1 MHYLRTDHRIDSLRL
16 IILGLENSISEL
28 NKKYEQDP
36 LFWENFY
43 REELEPIVGLAF
55 IALQNYINSSIF
67 DLFETGK
74 DKHKRYKQDKEL
86 NTTGRTRIELI
97 IGLANYFKHRDDNRD
112 LDTGTSKIL
121 SDIGINYNDS
131 IENYYSPIFI
141 GLESLSD
148 NGRLSELIDVVKK
161 WRENLWLIEENTDIK

>member
-1 MHYLRTDHRIDSLRL
+1 MHYLRNDHRIDSLKL

-28 NKKYEQDP
+28 NKKYEEDP

-43 REELEPIVGLAF
+43 SEELEPIVGLAF

-67 DLFETGK
+67 DLFETVN

-86 NTTGRTRIELI
+86 NTTRRTRIELI
-97 IGLANYFKHRDDNRD
+97 IGLANYFKHRDNNRD
-112 LDTGTSKIL
+112 LDAGTSKIL

-141 GLESLSD
+141 GLESLSA
-148 NGRLSELIDVVKK
+148 NKRLSELIDVVKE
-161 WRENLWLIEENTDIK
+161 WRENLWLIEENAYIE